1 MDGEPVPIIN
11 LYLLKGCVSLNL
23 NTFFSVSQ
31 QTAAFLLSVLLG
43 AALGVVYDCFR
54 VARILLP
61 PLAKPKPTFFEDV
74 LFWLIYG
81 FCVFCFAAAAA
92 RGQVRVFMFL
102 GSVLGF
108 TLYILTLGNLITGV
122 IKSIVAA
129 VYKVLHKVYSMLI
142 EPIVKLLRIFCQK
155 VCRFFVRSHK
165 NNLKLK
171 RSVKKPLKN
180 SGKLVYNNKAK
191 SKPLGKLLGKKTDKL
206 RKNIKEQQQ
215 KRQAPANKDKE
226 AAFLHKRKA

>member
-1 MDGEPVPIIN
+1 M
-11 LYLLKGCVSLNL
+11 SLNL

-61 PLAKPKPTFFEDV
+61 PIAKPKPTFCADI

-81 FCVFCFAAAAA
+81 FCVFCFAATAA
-92 RGQVRVFMFL
+92 RGQVRMFMFL

-122 IKSIVAA
+122 IRSIVTA
-129 VYKVLHKVYSMLI
+129 VYRVLHKVYSAVI
-142 EPIVKLLRIFCQK
+142 EPIVKLLRTFCQK
-155 VCRFFVRSHK
+155 VSRFFVRSHK
-165 NNLKLK
+165 NNPKLK
-171 RSVKKPLKN
+171 RSVKKALKN
-180 SGKLVYNNKAK
+180 KGKLVYNNRAK
-191 SKPLGKLLGKKTDKL
+191 CNWLRKLLGKRVNKF

-215 KRQAPANKDKE
+215 KKTNSN
-226 AAFLHKRKA
+226 

>member
-1 MDGEPVPIIN
+1 M
-11 LYLLKGCVSLNL
+11 NL

-31 QTAAFLLSVLLG
+31 QTASFLLSVLLG

-61 PLAKPKPTFFEDV
+61 PLAKPKPTFFEDI

-81 FCVFCFAAAAA
+81 FCVFCFAAATA

-102 GSVLGF
+102 GSILGF

-122 IKSIVAA
+122 IRSIVTA
-129 VYKVLHKVYSMLI
+129 VYKVLHKVYSAVI
-142 EPIVKLLRIFCQK
+142 EPIVKLLRTFCQK
-155 VCRFFVRSHK
+155 VFRFFVGSHK

-171 RSVKKPLKN
+171 RSVKNHLKN
-180 SGKLVYNNKAK
+180 RGKLVYNDKAK
-191 SKPLGKLLGKKTDKL
+191 YNPLRNILGRYHRQTSEKCKGTTAKKDRPQLTKIRRRLFL
-206 RKNIKEQQQ
+206 RK
-215 KRQAPANKDKE
+215 
-226 AAFLHKRKA
+226 